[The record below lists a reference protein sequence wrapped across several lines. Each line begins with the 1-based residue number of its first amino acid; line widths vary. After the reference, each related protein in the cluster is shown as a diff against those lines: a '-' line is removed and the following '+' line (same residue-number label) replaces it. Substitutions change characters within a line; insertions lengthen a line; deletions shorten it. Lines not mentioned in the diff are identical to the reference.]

1 MDWICLLFLFPLLGF
16 FEEGKPWYVPAWT
29 EIHAFW
35 YGIRY
40 SLGLFKITDVPLEDK
55 PLIFPKKEHYFWA
68 GVVLMML
75 VYALVV
81 RWVVGGLIDPAWI
94 NIATIAGFFGSVPL
108 INQLL
113 GRTPNPF
120 NENYGKSWFSR
131 VGEALASVWDLTTK
145 PEATSRIFN
154 YILTGSRILMVVT
167 GAISVLAL
175 VMKGQVQGDVA
186 IGTIKSLLDALAGI
200 GL

>member
-1 MDWICLLFLFPLLGF
+1 MEWITLLFLLPLIGF
-16 FEEGKPWYVPAWT
+16 FEEGKPWYVPVWP

-40 SLGLFKITDVPLEDK
+40 SLGLFQITDVPVEDK

-81 RWVVGGLIDPAWI
+81 RWVVGDLIDPSWI
-94 NIATIAGFFGSVPL
+94 NIATIVGFFGSVPL

-120 NENYGKSWFSR
+120 NENYGKSGISR

-145 PEATSRIFN
+145 PEATSKLFN
-154 YILTGSRILMVVT
+154 IVLTGSRILMIVI
-167 GAISVLAL
+167 GGISVLAL
-175 VMKGQVQGDVA
+175 VMKGNVQGDVA
-186 IGTIKSLLDALAGI
+186 IGTIKALLEALSGI
-200 GL
+200 GI

>member
-1 MDWICLLFLFPLLGF
+1 MDGLSFLGF
-16 FEEGKPWYVPAWT
+16 FLLIGFLEPNLPWYVPVWT

-40 SLGLFKITDVPLEDK
+40 SLGLFKISDVPPEDK
-55 PLIFPKKEHYFWA
+55 PQIFPVKEHYFWA
-68 GVVLMML
+68 GVVLMM
-75 VYALVV
+75 VIYALVV
-81 RWVVGGLIDPAWI
+81 RWLVGDLIDPAWV

-120 NENYGKSWFSR
+120 NANYGQTAVSR

-145 PEATSRIFN
+145 PGTASRIFN
-154 YILTGSRILMVVT
+154 IVLTGSRILIIVT

-175 VMKGQVQGDVA
+175 VMKGQIEGDVA
-186 IGTIKSLLDALAGI
+186 IGTISSLLNALSGI